1 MAVTTLKRKL
11 RRKRQ
16 GQNTRVI
23 KIKQLSAKPVIKNVD
38 IEELKKNFD
47 KSSFQLLKEI
57 RKASEIVAF
66 FIFPFCPVQP
76 PSGCVFCPHLFQKA
90 TKSSLYEIPV
100 AQSHPG
106 SCTDN

>member
-38 IEELKKNFD
+38 IEELKKNF
-47 KSSFQLLKEI
+47 E
-57 RKASEIVAF
+57 A
-66 FIFPFCPVQP
+66 
-76 PSGCVFCPHLFQKA
+76 
-90 TKSSLYEIPV
+90 
-100 AQSHPG
+100 
-106 SCTDN
+106 